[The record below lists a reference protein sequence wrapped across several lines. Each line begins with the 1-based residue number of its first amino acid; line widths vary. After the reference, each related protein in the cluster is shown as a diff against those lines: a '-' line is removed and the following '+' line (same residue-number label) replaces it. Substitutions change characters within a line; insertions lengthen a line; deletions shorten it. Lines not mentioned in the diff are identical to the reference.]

1 MAGITTSETL
11 AGEQPKNDNLGG
23 RVDELNA
30 EVGELRKQFALLR
43 RHVIDTEEHN
53 TEEIETLQ
61 AVNEWKD
68 ENLEKIITGVKTE
81 TVAELK
87 AWFDQKA
94 FDELFTIIGRIE
106 VLENR
111 IEALEIRVA
120 SAILALENK
129 NDDEDQL

>member
-11 AGEQPKNDNLGG
+11 AGEQPKDDNLGG
-23 RVDELNA
+23 RVDELTA

-43 RHVIDTEEHN
+43 RHVIDTEEQN
-53 TEEIETLQ
+53 TEKIETLQ
-61 AVNEWKD
+61 AIDEMKD

-106 VLENR
+106 ALENR
-111 IEALEIRVA
+111 IEALEI
-120 SAILALENK
+120 
-129 NDDEDQL
+129 

>member
-11 AGEQPKNDNLGG
+11 AGEQPKNDNLGS
-23 RVDELNA
+23 RVDKLTA

-43 RHVIDTEEHN
+43 RHVIDTEEQN
-53 TEEIETLQ
+53 TEEIETLK
-61 AVNEWKD
+61 AVDETKD

-94 FDELFTIIGRIE
+94 FDELFTIIGRID
-106 VLENR
+106 
-111 IEALEIRVA
+111 ALER
-120 SAILALENK
+120 K
-129 NDDEDQL
+129 NSDEEQL

>member
-11 AGEQPKNDNLGG
+11 AGEQPKDDNLGG
-23 RVDELNA
+23 RVDELTA

-43 RHVIDTEEHN
+43 RHVIDTEEQN

-61 AVNEWKD
+61 AVNEMKD

-87 AWFDQKA
+87 AWFDQRV

-111 IEALEIRVA
+111 IEALEI
-120 SAILALENK
+120 
-129 NDDEDQL
+129 